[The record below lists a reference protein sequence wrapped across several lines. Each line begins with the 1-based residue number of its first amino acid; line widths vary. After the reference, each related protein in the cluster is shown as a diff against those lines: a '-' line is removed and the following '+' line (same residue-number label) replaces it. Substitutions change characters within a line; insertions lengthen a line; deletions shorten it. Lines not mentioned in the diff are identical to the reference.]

1 MVPVV
6 AAAAAA
12 AAGAGAGA
20 EAEVEP
26 LSGVSQ
32 KDAVEACLKMAKD
45 MRDMYALWEFMRA
58 GNSQAVPDRLKESWE
73 EVVSQHHKV
82 SRKWSKLTSQATPSG
97 RAATWNDFKQHLNA
111 RLPRGRKTE
120 TMSER
125 MAGHI
130 VHARGRAENTLVGL
144 YGGKTDERPNVYSV
158 QPVNDDFRPGT
169 PPRWDI

>member
-1 MVPVV
+1 M
-6 AAAAAA
+6 
-12 AAGAGAGA
+12 
-20 EAEVEP
+20 
-26 LSGVSQ
+26 
-32 KDAVEACLKMAKD
+32 
-45 MRDMYALWEFMRA
+45 
-58 GNSQAVPDRLKESWE
+58 
-73 EVVSQHHKV
+73 